1 MSALLLLF
9 MLAVTDVDAGVDP
22 PAFDAGEVL
31 ADAGEEVGAGEP
43 PDAGVAPAKV
53 KAAAS
58 DDLLTPDAGAA
69 SELGEEGPALDPP
82 PAVEVPVP
90 ALPKFSFAII
100 HALAGRFSLSTCS
113 GTLGDSPFEKLS
125 ARLDALPRGT
135 LRFDSGDLLGASA
148 IGRFAVE
155 RDPDA
160 LALAVSELGLAA
172 RAIGHRDFA
181 TSRSRLLAFTHALAK
196 KGLRTTLTNLSCSGE
211 AAPVCDAIVNGA
223 EAPLLVDSPHGKVAF
238 IAALAPQQLLNISR
252 ELSAGVK
259 LEPPA
264 VALGDAT
271 RRARALGAARVIA
284 VYDPAIGDEL
294 ADTLALVR
302 ALDPKA
308 LPDVLIVDAQ
318 LEPVRSASVGAAN
331 LPLIATRPGEAL
343 VIELRPDGT
352 LHAALAEPGPAA
364 ASVTFYAQALN
375 RSLCKLYQQP
385 FPRGELAKPL
395 GRDEAAALVL
405 DVMREHAHAEVA
417 VLNGH
422 AISAVAQWPLETPL
436 THLAL
441 FQALPFDNRMRVAT
455 VTGAALAEFLDS
467 ADAKSAFIR
476 GAKKLGSWKVNGRA
490 LEPLQ
495 AYRVVTTDFVAE
507 RFGGMFEGAEPLG
520 SLTVRDVLGN
530 WLSVEKRGPLLAQ
543 PVDPAERTRWWFSYR
558 LQLDLTAVGVSNP
571 NQSVFQDT
579 QLLRGQ
585 SLSLVG
591 ETEGRAIGDNPLYS
605 LEQTVR
611 LRYGVVDTT
620 ALDGSTSGAVNNVD
634 LLTFRTLAFA
644 RKVFGTPA
652 WYVPRPYADVFAE
665 SELTRPETRRYH
677 HLQLLPTAG
686 LRFELFPQFGVYA
699 GGGATW
705 EVFARSEDL
714 NPQVPPAAAVLVA
727 GWQLRPRRI
736 VKLGQR
742 WLEAESNLDFW
753 IRDLGGPAQSQ
764 ARLRARLVVPLFSV
778 LSLTAT
784 YDLFFRSVRTRDD
797 AGAWG
802 VIYGVS
808 HDAYLGLQVAFG
820 GAHQSFTF

>member
-1 MSALLLLF
+1 MSSLLLL
-9 MLAVTDVDAGVDP
+9 LALAATDVDAGADEL
-22 PAFDAGEVL
+22 AFDAGEVK
-31 ADAGEEVGAGEP
+31 ADAGEWDAGEP
-43 PDAGVAPAKV
+43 LDAGIQPEPVASTAG
-53 KAAAS
+53 
-58 DDLLTPDAGAA
+58 DDLLVPDAGA
-69 SELGEEGPALDPP
+69 STGLGEEGLEPDAAPVVEAPAPR
-82 PAVEVPVP
+82 
-90 ALPKFSFAII
+90 LPKFSFAVI
-100 HALAGRFSLSTCS
+100 HALSGRFTLSTCS
-113 GTLGDSPFEKLS
+113 DAPGDSPFEKLS
-125 ARLDALPRGT
+125 ARLNTLPKGT
-135 LRFDSGDLLGASA
+135 LRFDSGDLLGSSA

-155 RDPDA
+155 RDPGA
-160 LALAVSELGLAA
+160 LALAVSELGLSA

-181 TSRSRLLAFTHALAK
+181 SSRSRLIAFTEALAK
-196 KGLRTTLTNLSCSGE
+196 KGLGTTLTNLSCGPE
-211 AAPVCDAIVNGA
+211 AAQLCEAVVNGQ
-223 EAPLLVDSPHGKVAF
+223 EAPLLIDSPHGKVAF

-252 ELSAGVK
+252 ELSVGVK

-264 VALGDAT
+264 LALNDAT

-294 ADTLALVR
+294 TDTLALVR

-318 LEPVRSASVGAAN
+318 LEPLRSALVGASN
-331 LPLIATRPGEAL
+331 LPLVVARPGEAL

-352 LHAALAEPGPAA
+352 LHTQTTEPGTTAA
-364 ASVTFYAQALN
+364 PITSYARRLN
-375 RSLCKLYQQP
+375 QSLCTSYQEP
-385 FPRGELAKPL
+385 FRRGELAQPL

-422 AISAVAQWPLETPL
+422 AISPLAPWPLEAPL

-467 ADAKSAFIR
+467 PDAKSAFIR
-476 GAKKLGSWKVNGRA
+476 GAKKSDTWKVNGRA

-495 AYRVVTTDFVAE
+495 AYRVVTIDFVAE
-507 RFGGMFEGAEPLG
+507 RFGTMFEGAEPLG
-520 SLTVRDVLGN
+520 TLTVREALSD
-530 WLSVEKRGPLLAQ
+530 WLSIDKRGPLLAQ

-558 LQLDLTAVGVSNP
+558 LQLDLTAVRVTNP

-591 ETEGRAIGDNPLYS
+591 ETEARAIGDNPLYS
-605 LEQTVR
+605 LEQQAR

-620 ALDGSTSGAVNNVD
+620 ALDGSTTGAINNVD
-634 LLTFRTLAFA
+634 LLTFRSLAFA
-644 RKVFGTPA
+644 RKVFGAPA
-652 WYVPRPYADVFAE
+652 WYVPRPYVDAFVE
-665 SELTRPETRRYH
+665 SELTRPATRRYH

-686 LRFELFPQFGVYA
+686 LRFELFPQFGLYV

-705 EVFARSEDL
+705 EVFAQSEDL
-714 NPQVPPAAAVLVA
+714 NPRVPPAAAVLVA
-727 GWQLRPRRI
+727 GWQLRPTRI

-742 WLEAESNLDFW
+742 WLEAETNLDFW
-753 IRDLGGPAQSQ
+753 IRDPGGPAQSQ

-784 YDLFFRSVRTRDD
+784 YDLFFRSVRSRDD
-797 AGAWG
+797 TGSWP

-820 GAHQSFTF
+820 VAHQSFTF